1 MLQGALFSPLS
12 YYTSKHQGWIINL
25 LFMALTFQLLVT
37 FYVNE
42 GIYLDKL
49 SCEVQYFFK
58 EFIWQYKQAKR

>member
-1 MLQGALFSPLS
+1 
-12 YYTSKHQGWIINL
+12 
-25 LFMALTFQLLVT
+25 MALTFQLLVT

-58 EFIWQYKQAKR
+58 EFIWQYKQDKR